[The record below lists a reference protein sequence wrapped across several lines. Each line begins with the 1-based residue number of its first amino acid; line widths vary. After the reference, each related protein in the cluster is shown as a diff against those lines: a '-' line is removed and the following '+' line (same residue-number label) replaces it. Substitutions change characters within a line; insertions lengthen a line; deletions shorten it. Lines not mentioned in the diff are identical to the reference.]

1 MTQNYIHGADGC
13 ILMYDITSRD
23 SFEAVEEWA
32 ELLVDEDIKT
42 VLVGNKSDLEQE
54 RKVSEEDGKKLA
66 EKLTKVSEEEGKK
79 LAEKLTKV
87 SEEEGKNL
95 ETELKNCVAFFE
107 TSARKGDKVHE
118 TFKKLLEEIYEGK
131 TGKVTA
137 EGEDVVDSPFSDL
150 KKHYGLNHVLPACK
164 CG

>member
-54 RKVSEEDGKKLA
+54 R
-66 EKLTKVSEEEGKK
+66 KVSEEEGKK

-131 TGKVTA
+131 TGKDTA